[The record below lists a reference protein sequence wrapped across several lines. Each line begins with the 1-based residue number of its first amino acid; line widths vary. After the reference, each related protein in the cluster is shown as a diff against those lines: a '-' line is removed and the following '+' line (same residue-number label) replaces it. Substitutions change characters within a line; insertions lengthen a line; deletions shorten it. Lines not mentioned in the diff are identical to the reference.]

1 MKHVNFIVG
10 SCIIL
15 LTIGLI
21 SIGLEAFKVISSN
34 TAAMIYFA
42 SIIGEFILVVG
53 ALIHSVLNTPL
64 HEGEER

>member
-10 SCIIL
+10 SSIIL

-21 SIGLEAFKVISSN
+21 FIGLEAFKVISSN

-53 ALIHSVLNTPL
+53 TLIHSVLNTPL
-64 HEGEER
+64 HEGEEK

>member
-10 SCIIL
+10 SSIIL

-21 SIGLEAFKVISSN
+21 SMGLEASKVISSN

-53 ALIHSVLNTPL
+53 TLIHSVLNTPL
-64 HEGEER
+64 HEGEEK